1 MPESCPKSYV
11 MGCVYL
17 FLFNFRFRI
26 SDSNPLDS
34 EIRAASCEFEYRSDG
49 LSLRDCDSAGETSYQ
64 RILGHCD
71 AGVAARLCF
80 SSPSPYSVAAAAAG
94 GAASGAG
101 CPFFSAPANPRNQRN
116 ELHSKMG
123 IDWERD
129 GARVG
134 VSVSQG
140 PNVRVLFF

>member
-80 SSPSPYSVAAAAAG
+80 SSPLLIQSLLLLLVVLLLVLAAP
-94 GAASGAG
+94 SSL
-101 CPFFSAPANPRNQRN
+101 PPRIREIN
-116 ELHSKMG
+116 ETNCIRK
-123 IDWERD
+123 WESTESETEREW
-129 GARVG
+129 A
-134 VSVSQG
+134 
-140 PNVRVLFF
+140 